1 MSPTPPIAVV
11 GGVPAGLT
19 LARLLEIQEI
29 DYIVFERDTSPQPA
43 NARTGTLDLHAEN
56 GLLALQEAG
65 LMDEFKKLARWDT
78 PTILARSTGEH
89 IVTLNEDGGA
99 DRPEIDRKALR
110 NMLLDSIPPQR
121 ICWGCKVQAVRRQAD
136 GLCSIEFADGSVR
149 SDFRLAVGAD
159 GAWSK
164 VRSLVT
170 DVKPVYSGMHYLSSE
185 VSLESPFY
193 SETEALVGNG
203 TYMALGGGKQLVG
216 QRLGNGSYFVGVGL
230 HLPETWDVHAKLA
243 DPSAFRR
250 DLVSNDFKEYAEK
263 HKDLILHTE
272 GAFYSW
278 PLYELPRDSL
288 QWDHVPGATLIG
300 DAAHLCIPSGE
311 GVNVAMHDALQ
322 LAQCITEHGLPDLD
336 RAVAEYEKQMFPR
349 AIATAEDAEQSKNL
363 WAPDSPNGFLKSIG
377 MEV

>member
-1 MSPTPPIAVV
+1 MSATAPIAII
-11 GGVPAGLT
+11 GGGPAGLT
-19 LARLLEIQEI
+19 LGRLLEIHKI
-29 DYIVFERDTSPQPA
+29 DYTIFERDTSPQPV

-99 DRPEIDRKALR
+99 NRPEIDRKALR
-110 NMLLDSIPPQR
+110 AMLLDSIPPER
-121 ICWGCKVQAVRRQAD
+121 ICWGCKVQAVKRQAD
-136 GLCSIEFADGSVR
+136 GLYAIEISDGRVR
-149 SDFRLAVGAD
+149 SGFKLVVGAD

-170 DVKPVYSGMHYLSSE
+170 DVKAVYSGMHYLSSE
-185 VSLESPFY
+185 VPLESLFHPQ
-193 SETEALVGNG
+193 TEALVGKG

-216 QRLGNGSYFVGVGL
+216 QRLGDGSYFVGVGL
-230 HLPETWDVHAKLA
+230 HLPETRDVKANLA
-243 DPSAFRR
+243 DPSAFRHE
-250 DLVSNDFKEYAEK
+250 LVSNHFKEYADM
-263 HKDLILHTE
+263 HKNLILHSE

-278 PLYELPRDSL
+278 PLYELPKDSL
-288 QWDHVPGATLIG
+288 QWEHIPGATSIG

-311 GVNVAMHDALQ
+311 GVNAAMHDALQ
-322 LAQCITEHGLPDLD
+322 LAQCITEYGLHDLD
-336 RAVAEYEKQMFPR
+336 RAVTEYERQMFPR
-349 AIATAEDAEQSKNL
+349 AIATAEDAEQSKSL

>member
-1 MSPTPPIAVV
+1 MSPTTPIAIV
-11 GGVPAGLT
+11 GGGPAGLT
-19 LARLLEIQEI
+19 LGRLLEIHRI
-29 DYIVFERDTSPQPA
+29 DYIIFERDISPQPA

-56 GLLALQEAG
+56 GMLALQEAG
-65 LMDEFKKLARWDT
+65 LIDEFKKLARWDV

-110 NMLLDSIPPQR
+110 TMLLNSVPAER
-121 ICWGCKVQAVRRQAD
+121 ICWGCKVQAVRRQVD
-136 GLCSIEFADGSVR
+136 GLCSIDFADGSVR
-149 SDFRLAVGAD
+149 SDFRLVVGAD

-170 DVKPVYSGMHYLSSE
+170 DIKPVYSGMHYFSSE
-185 VSLESPFY
+185 IPLEGSFNPK
-193 SETEALVGNG
+193 TEALVGKG

-230 HLPETWDVHAKLA
+230 HLPETWDVHANLA

-250 DLVSNDFKEYAEK
+250 DLVSNDFKEYADK
-263 HKDLILHTE
+263 HKDLILHSE

-278 PLYELPRDSL
+278 PLYELPKDSL
-288 QWDHVPGATLIG
+288 QWDHVPGLTLIG

-322 LAQCITEHGLPDLD
+322 LAQCIAAYGLHDLD

-363 WAPDSPNGFLKSIG
+363 WAPDSPNGFLRSIG
-377 MEV
+377 LEI

>member
-1 MSPTPPIAVV
+1 MSPTAPIAIV
-11 GGVPAGLT
+11 GGGPAGLT
-19 LARLLEIQEI
+19 LARLLEIHRI

-65 LMDEFKKLARWDT
+65 LLKEFKKLARWDT
-78 PTILARSTGEH
+78 PTILARSTGKH
-89 IVTLNEDGGA
+89 IITLNDDGGA
-99 DRPEIDRKALR
+99 ERPEIDRKALR
-110 NMLLDSIPPQR
+110 KLLLDSIPPER
-121 ICWGCKVQAVRRQAD
+121 VCWDCKVQAVRRQVD
-136 GLCSIEFADGSVR
+136 GSCSIEFADSSVR
-149 SDFRLAVGAD
+149 SDFRLVVGAD

-164 VRSLVT
+164 VRSLIT
-170 DVKPVYSGMHYLSSE
+170 DVKPVYSGMHYFSSE
-185 VSLESPFY
+185 VPLESPFL
-193 SETEALVGNG
+193 SQAEAMVGKG

-230 HLPETWDVHAKLA
+230 HLPEAWDVKARLA
-243 DPSAFRR
+243 DPSAFRHE
-250 DLVSNDFKEYAEK
+250 LISNDFKEYADK

-272 GAFYSW
+272 GVFYSW
-278 PLYELPRDSL
+278 PLYELPKNSL
-288 QWDHVPGATLIG
+288 QWEHVPGATLIG

-363 WAPDSPNGFLKSIG
+363 WAPDSPNGFLTSIG

>member
-1 MSPTPPIAVV
+1 MSATAPIAIV
-11 GGVPAGLT
+11 GGGPAGLT
-19 LARLLEIQEI
+19 LGRLLEIHKI
-29 DYIVFERDTSPQPA
+29 DFIIFERDVSPQPA

-65 LMDEFKKLARWDT
+65 LMDEFAKLARWDT
-78 PTILARSTGEH
+78 PTILARSTGEL

-99 DRPEIDRKALR
+99 NRPEIDRKALR
-110 NMLLDSIPPQR
+110 SMLLDSIPPER
-121 ICWGCKVQAVRRQAD
+121 ICWGCKVYAVKRRAD
-136 GLCSIEFADGSVR
+136 SLCTIEFSDGRVWSG
-149 SDFRLAVGAD
+149 FRLVVGAD

-164 VRSLVT
+164 VRSLIT

-185 VSLESPFY
+185 IPLESPFHPQ
-193 SETEALVGNG
+193 TEALVGKG
-203 TYMALGGGKQLVG
+203 TYMALGGGQQLVG

-230 HLPETWDVHAKLA
+230 HLPEAWDVKANLA
-243 DPSAFRR
+243 DPSAFRHE
-250 DLVSNDFKEYAEK
+250 LVLNDFKEFADQQ
-263 HKDLILHTE
+263 KDLILHSE

-278 PLYELPRDSL
+278 PLYELPKNSL
-288 QWDHVPGATLIG
+288 RWEHIPGATLIG

-322 LAQCITEHGLPDLD
+322 LAQYITEYGLHDLD

-363 WAPDSPNGFLKSIG
+363 WAPDSPNGFLRSIG

>member
-1 MSPTPPIAVV
+1 MSPTTPIAIV
-11 GGVPAGLT
+11 GGGPAGLT
-19 LARLLEIQEI
+19 LGRLLEIHRI
-29 DYIVFERDTSPQPA
+29 DYIIFERDYSPQPA

-89 IVTLNEDGGA
+89 IITLNEDGGA

-110 NMLLDSIPPQR
+110 AMLLDSIPPER
-121 ICWGCKVQAVRRQAD
+121 ICWGCKVQTVRRQA
-136 GLCSIEFADGSVR
+136 GGSCSIDFADGSVT
-149 SDFRLAVGAD
+149 SGFRLVVGAD

-164 VRSLVT
+164 VRSLIT
-170 DVKPVYSGMHYLSSE
+170 DVKPVYSGMHYFSSE
-185 VSLESPFY
+185 VPLVSPFH
-193 SETEALVGNG
+193 SQAETLVGKG

-230 HLPETWDVHAKLA
+230 HLPETWNVNARLA

-250 DLVSNDFKEYAEK
+250 DLVTNDFKDYADK
-263 HKDLILHTE
+263 HKDLILHSE

-278 PLYELPRDSL
+278 PLYELPKDSL
-288 QWDHVPGATLIG
+288 QWKHVPGATLVG

-322 LAQCITEHGLPDLD
+322 LAQCIAAYGLHDFD

-349 AIATAEDAEQSKNL
+349 AMATADDAEQSKNL
-363 WAPDSPNGFLKSIG
+363 WAPDSPNGFLRSIG